1 MLFTSYIFYLLL
13 GLLLLLLRYSP
24 LPRVSLIN
32 LASLVFYGAWNPAY
46 CLLLLLVI
54 LASYYLGL
62 LLEKDRTGRRGRLL
76 ALALGLVLLPLLF
89 YKYQEFLLGV
99 IRDLA
104 SLWGPRPRFGALD
117 LLLPVGISFYSFQA
131 ASYLVDVYQGSLPAC
146 RRLSH
151 YFMYISFFPQ
161 LIAGPIERAGDI
173 LPQVEQLPPR
183 LPRDL
188 LPACDLFLRGLVKK
202 AVFADSF
209 ATYSDRVFGQLHQAS
224 FPKILV
230 ATVFFTLQ
238 IYCDFAGY
246 TDMARGL
253 GRALGIRLSANFDYP
268 YLALNIAEFWRR
280 WHITLSRWFRDYL
293 YIPLGGSRRGQVR
306 TYCNLFVTMALCGLW
321 HGAAYTFVIWGLYH
335 GLLLALHR
343 FYRQHLARRLP
354 LPRLLCWALTLALV
368 SLGWFIFRA
377 RELSDLLIFFQKAR
391 HWRQGLRL
399 GAPAQLYLL
408 ALIFAGWQ
416 YLEALVWRK
425 RISLVDLAGWRRAA
439 FALAVAGFIY
449 LFKPA
454 SDVVF
459 IYFQF

>member
-13 GLLLLLLRYSP
+13 GLLLLLLRYTR
-24 LPRVSLIN
+24 LPRVALIN

-54 LASYYLGL
+54 LVSYCLGL
-62 LLEKDRTGRRGRLL
+62 VLESRPGRVRL
-76 ALALGLVLLPLLF
+76 LALGLVLVFLPLVF

-99 IRDLA
+99 IQDLA
-104 SLWGPRPRFGALD
+104 ALWGPRPQFSALD
-117 LLLPVGISFYSFQA
+117 VLLPVGISFYSFQA
-131 ASYLVDVYQGSLPAC
+131 ASYLVDVYKRSLPAC
-146 RRLSH
+146 RSLSR

-173 LPQVEQLPPR
+173 LPQIERLPQR
-183 LPRDL
+183 LPREL

-209 ATYSDRVFGQLHQAS
+209 ASYVDNVFRHLDQAS
-224 FPKILV
+224 FPNILV
-230 ATVFFTLQ
+230 ATGFFTLQ
-238 IYCDFAGY
+238 IYCDFSGY

-268 YLALNIAEFWRR
+268 YLATNIADFWRR
-280 WHITLSRWFRDYL
+280 WHITLSNWFRDYL
-293 YIPLGGSRRGQVR
+293 YIPLGGSRRGRAR
-306 TYCNLFVTMALCGLW
+306 TYFNLLVTMLLCGLW

-335 GLLLALHR
+335 GLLLVGHR
-343 FYRQHLARRLP
+343 LYRQHLAQYLP
-354 LPRLLCWALTLALV
+354 LPRVLCWALTLSLV

-377 RELSDLLIFFQKAR
+377 RELSDLVLFVHKALD
-391 HWRQGLRL
+391 WRQGLRL
-399 GAPAQLYLL
+399 GAPAVLYLL
-408 ALIFAGWQ
+408 ALVFVGWRCLEVFAWHRRVG
-416 YLEALVWRK
+416 LA
-425 RISLVDLAGWRRAA
+425 DLQGWRRMA
-439 FALAVAGFIY
+439 FAVAVAGFLY

>member
-13 GLLLLLLRYSP
+13 GLLLLLLRYTS
-24 LPRVSLIN
+24 LPRLALIN
-32 LASLVFYGAWNPAY
+32 LASLLFYGAWNPAY

-62 LLEKDRTGRRGRLL
+62 LLENGKPGRRGRIL
-76 ALALGLVLLPLLF
+76 ALALVLVFLPLLF

-104 SLWGPRPRFGALD
+104 SLWGPRPGFSALD
-117 LLLPVGISFYSFQA
+117 LILPVGISFYSFQA
-131 ASYLVDVYQGSLPAC
+131 ASYLVDVYRGSLPAC

-173 LPQVEQLPPR
+173 LPQVAGLPR
-183 LPRDL
+183 DLPRDL

-209 ATYSDRVFGQLHQAS
+209 ATYSDRVFGQLQQAS
-224 FPKILV
+224 FPNLLA
-230 ATVFFTLQ
+230 ATAFFTLQ

-253 GRALGIRLSANFDYP
+253 GRALGIRLSTNFDYP
-268 YLALNIAEFWRR
+268 YLARNIADFWRR
-280 WHITLSRWFRDYL
+280 WHITLSHWFRDYI
-293 YIPLGGSRRGQVR
+293 YIPLGGSRRGRGR
-306 TYCNLFVTMALCGLW
+306 TYLNLVITMALCGLW

-377 RELSDLLIFFQKAR
+377 RELSDLALFFHKAL

-399 GAPAQLYLL
+399 GAPGELYLL
-408 ALIFAGWQ
+408 ALIFVGWQ
-416 YLEALVWRK
+416 GLEALVWR
-425 RISLVDLAGWRRAA
+425 RRVSLVELAGWRRLA

-449 LFKPA
+449 VFKPA